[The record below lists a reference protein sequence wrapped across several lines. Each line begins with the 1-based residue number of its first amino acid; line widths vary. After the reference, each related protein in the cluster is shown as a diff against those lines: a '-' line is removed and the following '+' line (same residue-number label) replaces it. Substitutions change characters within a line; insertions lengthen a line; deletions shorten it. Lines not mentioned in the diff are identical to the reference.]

1 MKKKRYNI
9 RAKVW
14 IYPGDVAWHFIF
26 VPKADSLQI
35 KKDYYLLKRGW
46 GSFPIN
52 ATIGKT
58 SWNTSIFPHS
68 EYGTYILLLK
78 KEIRKKEDIYD
89 GDDVNISFN
98 ILV

>member
-1 MKKKRYNI
+1 MKKKQYNI
-9 RAKVW
+9 RVKVW
-14 IYPGDVAWHFIF
+14 IYGGDVSWHF
-26 VPKADSLQI
+26 VSLSKVDSSQI
-35 KKDYYLLKRGW
+35 KKDYYTLRKGW
-46 GSFPIN
+46 GSFPIK
-52 ATIGKT
+52 ASIGKT

-68 EYGTYILLLK
+68 EYGTYILPLK